1 MKNKILLLLI
11 STFLFIGCGDNKKA
25 VEPLAGSIQEDGTV
39 KDLKVAP
46 ADMSLTVI
54 NNTGHDLV
62 GAQTW
67 CMTGACDT
75 PIPNGAKVKLE
86 SNMVDANTITIKMY
100 PPADIDQPNPTTGIF
115 QMNYQYWEGMAHV
128 VCDNECNHGNPTA
141 SHPSSQFDNWLYVCE
156 WAQDPSPKKG
166 GINNTVTLTVKAK

>member
-1 MKNKILLLLI
+1 
-11 STFLFIGCGDNKKA
+11 
-25 VEPLAGSIQEDGTV
+25 
-39 KDLKVAP
+39 
-46 ADMSLTVI
+46 
-54 NNTGHDLV
+54 
-62 GAQTW
+62 
-67 CMTGACDT
+67 
-75 PIPNGAKVKLE
+75 
-86 SNMVDANTITIKMY
+86 MY

>member
-11 STFLFIGCGDNKKA
+11 STFLFIGCGNNKNVDPA
-25 VEPLAGSIQEDGTV
+25 LAGTITDPPAV
-39 KDLKVAP
+39 KVAP

-115 QMNYQYWEGMAHV
+115 QMNYQYWSGMAHV
-128 VCDNECNHGNPTA
+128 VCDNEWVDHQTKPVCVLNSRYVKQQPSFCKSFNPD
-141 SHPSSQFDNWLYVCE
+141 SLIS
-156 WAQDPSPKKG
+156 
-166 GINNTVTLTVKAK
+166 

>member
-1 MKNKILLLLI
+1 MKNLFTIILTALLVM
-11 STFLFIGCGDNKKA
+11 GCGSDKK
-25 VEPLAGSIQEDGTV
+25 VDPTLAGTITDPAT
-39 KDLKVAP
+39 AP

-67 CMTGACDT
+67 CMTGACET
-75 PIPNGAKVKLE
+75 PIPAGATVKLE
-86 SNMVDANTITIKMY
+86 SNMTDANTITIKMY
-100 PPADIDQPNPTTGIF
+100 PPKDLVNANPTTGLF
-115 QMNYQYWEGMAHV
+115 QMNYQWWKDNTCPSGCAHV
-128 VCDNECNHGNPTA
+128 TCDNECNHGNPTA
-141 SHPSSQFDNWLYVCE
+141 THPSSPSDNWIYECK

>member
-1 MKNKILLLLI
+1 MKNKLLLL
-11 STFLFIGCGDNKKA
+11 FLSSFLIIGCGNKQGVDPA
-25 VEPLAGSIQEDGTV
+25 LAGTITDPPSV
-39 KDLKVAP
+39 KVAP

-115 QMNYQYWEGMAHV
+115 QMNYQYWSGMAHV